1 MVQNIALKKTT
12 SNEKKKTGLASTLS
26 YPGRAAIGRV
36 AILRY
41 KQCQTRE
48 PAGESAGRTVSEDLG
63 QSSCQWPSYNPKD
76 FDWVYFTTEGE
87 TLVERAPLFGDLID
101 ATRAVV
107 DLEERGG
114 GRNLDSSK
122 GGTELPLLAG
132 YAPGTNATHHL
143 AIQKKAK
150 SNLAVAF
157 GRTSSALLDSARRPR
172 PDPEDGSN
180 ASSRTTPTPR
190 QLDP

>member
-1 MVQNIALKKTT
+1 MA
-12 SNEKKKTGLASTLS
+12 
-26 YPGRAAIGRV
+26 
-36 AILRY
+36 
-41 KQCQTRE
+41 
-48 PAGESAGRTVSEDLG
+48 
-63 QSSCQWPSYNPKD
+63 
-76 FDWVYFTTEGE
+76 
-87 TLVERAPLFGDLID
+87 LID

-180 ASSRTTPTPR
+180 GSSRTTPTPR

>member
-1 MVQNIALKKTT
+1 MLGLFYEIYRDRHGSRKKAWEVLEPRLKK
-12 SNEKKKTGLASTLS
+12 L
-26 YPGRAAIGRV
+26 Y
-36 AILRY
+36 
-41 KQCQTRE
+41 
-48 PAGESAGRTVSEDLG
+48 
-63 QSSCQWPSYNPKD
+63 PKD
-76 FDWVYFTTEGE
+76 FDWVYFTAEGE

-114 GRNLDSSK
+114 GRNLDSPK

-180 ASSRTTPTPR
+180 GSSRKTPTPR

>member
-1 MVQNIALKKTT
+1 MVRNYGTKQERKK
-12 SNEKKKTGLASTLS
+12 NGF
-26 YPGRAAIGRV
+26 PAATQLFIRFEHF
-36 AILRY
+36 A
-41 KQCQTRE
+41 
-48 PAGESAGRTVSEDLG
+48 PD
-63 QSSCQWPSYNPKD
+63 
-76 FDWVYFTTEGE
+76 
-87 TLVERAPLFGDLID
+87 TLVDFH
-101 ATRAVV
+101 T
-107 DLEERGG
+107 
-114 GRNLDSSK
+114 

-180 ASSRTTPTPR
+180 GSSRTTPTPR

>member
-1 MVQNIALKKTT
+1 M
-12 SNEKKKTGLASTLS
+12 
-26 YPGRAAIGRV
+26 
-36 AILRY
+36 
-41 KQCQTRE
+41 
-48 PAGESAGRTVSEDLG
+48 
-63 QSSCQWPSYNPKD
+63 
-76 FDWVYFTTEGE
+76 
-87 TLVERAPLFGDLID
+87 
-101 ATRAVV
+101 V
-107 DLEERGG
+107 DLEKRGG

-122 GGTELPLLAG
+122 GGTLCENQKFTVRSTPARWRGDAGCSLLDRESAPDTLVDFHTGGTELPLLAG

-180 ASSRTTPTPR
+180 GSSRTTPTPR

>member
-1 MVQNIALKKTT
+1 MKIKSLRCVRRLLDGVAMPVPRCST
-12 SNEKKKTGLASTLS
+12 EK
-26 YPGRAAIGRV
+26 GRPHA
-36 AILRY
+36 
-41 KQCQTRE
+41 
-48 PAGESAGRTVSEDLG
+48 PD
-63 QSSCQWPSYNPKD
+63 
-76 FDWVYFTTEGE
+76 
-87 TLVERAPLFGDLID
+87 TLVDFH
-101 ATRAVV
+101 T
-107 DLEERGG
+107 
-114 GRNLDSSK
+114 

-180 ASSRTTPTPR
+180 GSSRTTPTPR